1 MITKE
6 QALAIA
12 RKETLSNYP
21 LDSCEEYPKIW
32 LFFPSTAPEHV
43 GGPDDP
49 VMISRTTGKAYF
61 GFPAFVELVSSPEPS
76 HAYTIDTQGTFHE
89 VPIDYWDDEDED
101 EEDDEARMIP
111 KSRKLFVF

>member
-32 LFFPSTAPEHV
+32 LFFPSTAPESV
-43 GGPDDP
+43 GGPDSP
-49 VMISRTTGKAYF
+49 IMILRESGEPNF
-61 GFPAFVELVSSPEPS
+61 GFPAFVELVSGSEPS
-76 HAYTIDTQGTFHE
+76 HAYTIDAQGVFHE
-89 VPIDYWDDEDED
+89 VPIDYWDDGDEVDDEDYEDED
-101 EEDDEARMIP
+101 
-111 KSRKLFVF
+111 